1 MPTAP
6 PVDHAGVKRAATSV
20 YARLTNACIFK
31 IGSTLVSIV
40 CRLSNLVLTSVT
52 NTLGLEN
59 RRVR

>member
-1 MPTAP
+1 
-6 PVDHAGVKRAATSV
+6 V